1 MTTVE
6 QESILTLSLM
16 AAFADGAKNDAER
29 AEVRRIAE
37 GLPQAGVQITAAP
50 RPGRPRAVPPAVLT
64 RPERR

>member
-1 MTTVE
+1 MTPIE

-37 GLPQAGVQITAAP
+37 SLPQAGVESEV
-50 RPGRPRAVPPAVLT
+50 RVVRSGKF
-64 RPERR
+64 